1 VRRHSIRVAPLPDWL
16 DAPRLLGPTHAGDP
30 NGRGWSFHEGAIAG
44 TRRAEAELEGETA
57 SDLAARLRGLVIDG
71 LQIEC
76 AIDPGLSRT
85 LVRAGRLA
93 DARRRRSTSVG
104 FERRGVQLDDEGRWS
119 LTPESLALEL
129 GRMAEGRRV
138 IDAGCGVGGNAI
150 GFARAGCEVVAIE
163 QSRERLAMARHNAG
177 IYGVADRIRFVHG
190 DALARAEEFMSA
202 GTIVFVDPPWGRD
215 WAERTLCLAD
225 FPLLAAMREL
235 AVRKEAAL
243 WAKLPAAF
251 PVAELGGEARAVF
264 GVESGDLRRIKFL
277 LVRRDTL
284 AEHGQDQVRDDQAES
299 DRATDQ
305 AVS

>member
-16 DAPRLLGPTHAGDP
+16 DARQLLGPTHAGDLE
-30 NGRGWSFHEGAIAG
+30 GLGWSLSTGAIAG
-44 TRRAEAELEGETA
+44 TRRAEAELDGERA
-57 SDLAARLRGLVIDG
+57 ADLAARLRGVVIDG
-71 LQIEC
+71 R
-76 AIDPGLSRT
+76 AIQCTIQPALSRT

-93 DARRRRSTSVG
+93 DARRRRETSVG
-104 FERRGVQLDDEGRWS
+104 FERRGVRLDDEGRWS

-129 GRMAEGRRV
+129 GRMAAGRRV

-163 QSRERLAMARHNAG
+163 QSSERLAMARHNAG
-177 IYGVADRIRFVHG
+177 IYGVAERIRFVHG
-190 DALARAEEFMSA
+190 DALALADELVEP
-202 GTIVFVDPPWGRD
+202 GTIVFGDPPWGRD
-215 WAERTLCLAD
+215 WADRELHLAD
-225 FPLLAAMREL
+225 FPLLAGLREL
-235 AVRKEAAL
+235 AERRGASL

-251 PVAELGGEARAVF
+251 AVAELGGEAMAVF

-284 AEHGQDQVRDDQAES
+284 AEHGQDQVEPE
-299 DRATDQ
+299 RAADQ